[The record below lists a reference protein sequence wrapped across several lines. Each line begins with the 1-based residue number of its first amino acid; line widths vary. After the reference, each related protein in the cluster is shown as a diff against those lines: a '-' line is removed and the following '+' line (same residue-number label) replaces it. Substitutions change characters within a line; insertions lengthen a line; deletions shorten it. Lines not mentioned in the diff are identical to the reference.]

1 MGVHSSAIAQ
11 PDVLA
16 PCGVELG
23 FRVKRNCLGALAG
36 LAFAGLLSLSATV
49 QAATAP
55 SLGDAGSFAILSGVS
70 ITNTGN
76 TVINGDLGIS
86 PGSSITGF
94 PPGIVTP
101 PGTIHAAD
109 ALADNAQTDLV
120 TAYDALTA
128 QACDFGPFGPTDLA
142 GAVLEPGVYCY
153 SSSVQNSGILTLSGA
168 SATDVWVFRVG
179 STLTTGPGSSVVVT
193 DPAQSCNVFWQ
204 VGSSATLDTTTA
216 FSGNILAL
224 QSISMNNGASIAGR
238 ALARNG
244 SVTLI
249 NNTTDATGCAGVPP
263 SGGVGVFKV
272 FSPTTIDAGDL
283 AALTITFTNT
293 NEGSATLATDFID
306 TLPGGVTTVGLPTTT
321 CGGVPSATAASVTLP
336 AGTTIPGGTTAVPG
350 ACTLTAQV
358 TAATVGNFLNTL
370 PVLETDLGSSPA
382 TSPGVTL
389 IVVATAGIPA
399 LSEWM
404 MIMLTALLAVAGL
417 TALRRS
423 RS

>member
-1 MGVHSSAIAQ
+1 
-11 PDVLA
+11 
-16 PCGVELG
+16 
-23 FRVKRNCLGALAG
+23 
-36 LAFAGLLSLSATV
+36 
-49 QAATAP
+49 
-55 SLGDAGSFAILSGVS
+55 
-70 ITNTGN
+70 
-76 TVINGDLGIS
+76 
-86 PGSSITGF
+86 
-94 PPGIVTP
+94 VTP

-109 ALADNAQTDLV
+109 ALAGNAKADLV

-128 QACDFGPFGPTDLA
+128 QDCDFGPFGPTDLA
-142 GAVLEPGVYCY
+142 GAVLAPGVYCY
-153 SSSVQNSGILTLSGA
+153 SSSVQNSGILTLSGT
-168 SATDVWVFRVG
+168 SATDVWVFKVG
-179 STLTTGPGSSVVVT
+179 STLATGPGSSVVVSG
-193 DPAQSCNVFWQ
+193 PAQTCNVFWQ

-216 FSGNILAL
+216 FSGNILAF

-249 NNTTDATGCAGVPP
+249 NNTTDATVCAGVPP

-283 AALTITFTNT
+283 AVLTITLTNT
-293 NEGSATLATDFID
+293 DAGPATLVTDFID

-350 ACTLTAQV
+350 SCTLTAQL

-382 TSPGVTL
+382 TSPGATL

-399 LSEWM
+399 LSGWM
-404 MIMLTALLAVAGL
+404 MIMLTALLTVAGL

>member
-1 MGVHSSAIAQ
+1 MNPQVTAITQ
-11 PDVLA
+11 PDHLARRVAVADSGCGRKAHGVLA
-16 PCGVELG
+16 SWG
-23 FRVKRNCLGALAG
+23 FTAL
-36 LAFAGLLSLSATV
+36 LLLSATS

-55 SLGDAGSFAILSGVS
+55 PLGNAGSFAVLGGLS

-86 PGSSITGF
+86 PGSSVTGF

-109 ALADNAQTDLV
+109 ALAGDAQTDLIV
-120 TAYDALTA
+120 AYDALAA
-128 QACDFGPFGPTDLA
+128 QVCDFGPFGPTDLA
-142 GAVLEPGVYCY
+142 GAVLTPGVYCY
-153 SSSVQNSGILTLSGA
+153 SSSVQNSGVLTLSGT
-168 SATDVWVFRVG
+168 SAADVWVFRIG

-193 DPAQSCNVFWQ
+193 GPAPSCNAFWQ

-224 QSISMNNGASIAGR
+224 SSISMSDGASIAGR

-249 NNTTDATGCAGVPP
+249 NNTIDATGCAGVAP

-272 FSPTTIDAGDL
+272 FSPSTIHAGDL
-283 AALTITFTNT
+283 STLTITFTNT
-293 NEGSATLATDFID
+293 NAGAATLTAPFTDS
-306 TLPGGVTTVGLPTTT
+306 LPIGVTTAGLPTTT
-321 CGGVPSATAASVTLP
+321 CGGVPIATAGSVTLP
-336 AGTTIPGGTTAVPG
+336 AGTTIPGGTVAVPG
-350 ACTLTAQV
+350 SCTLAMQV
-358 TAATVGNFLNTL
+358 SAATDGSFLNVL
-370 PVLETDLGSSPA
+370 PVLQTDLGDSPA
-382 TSPGVTL
+382 VSPGATL
-389 IVVATAGIPA
+389 IVMAIANVPT

-404 MIMLTALLAVAGL
+404 MIMLATLLIVAGF